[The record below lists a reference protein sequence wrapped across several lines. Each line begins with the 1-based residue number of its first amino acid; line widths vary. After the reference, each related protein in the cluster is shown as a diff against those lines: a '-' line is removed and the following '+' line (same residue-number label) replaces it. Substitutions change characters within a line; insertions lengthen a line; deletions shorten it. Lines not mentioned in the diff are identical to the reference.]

1 MIEYNHLHVHSEYS
15 LLDGLSTPEEI
26 AKIAS
31 MNGQSAIAL
40 TDHGVMGGILRFQK
54 ACEKYGVKPIHGCEF
69 YMVPK
74 ISEDNADKD
83 RERFHLII
91 HARNQAGL
99 HKLFNLQKRSWTTGF
114 YYKPRIDMEDIE
126 YLGND
131 VVILSGCMAGII
143 SQSLMSDDMKKAD
156 TFVESF
162 KKITDHFYIE
172 LQPWNST
179 KLNDQLVDL
188 ASTHDLK
195 TVGTIDCHFPTKD
208 KKGVEEVLLAIGT
221 WQSTKPSDKQYA
233 MDHSEEAKQHED
245 LCDRINCLLPNRNLN
260 FTEHD
265 LYLMDSKEA
274 GERFKDY
281 PGAVETTLEIAE
293 KCNSELITG
302 RRLLPEYSSLINSD
316 EYLVELCEMGLQ
328 ELNLDKDILHKY
340 QGRLKEEMEII
351 HRLNFSTY
359 FLIIWDIINW
369 ADNQG
374 IARGPGRGSSVG
386 CLIAY
391 LLKITKVDPV
401 EHDLLFFRFISPD
414 RNDFPDIDLDF
425 ADNRRGEVK
434 QYATE
439 KWGYNNVAS
448 ITTYN
453 TFGAKSTVKDTA
465 RVFGMP
471 YKYIN
476 EKIAPL
482 FNDLD
487 DLKESSTGRKF
498 MDDNPAI
505 ISTAKT
511 IAGRIRSHGAHAA
524 GLVVSKIPLDEV
536 VPLESRDLKESEG
549 RVLVTAINKD
559 EVEELGLIKL
569 DLLGLNAVTVIDDA
583 IKAIKERHG
592 VDVEDESTRIDD
604 KKVFASF
611 DNKHVMGAFQVEGG
625 GYKNLL
631 SKMSIDSFK
640 DLVVSNA
647 LVRPGSWET
656 QGTTYLACRDGKS
669 KPVYPHESIEPFLKD
684 TFGTLIFEEQ
694 LMQMLVYLGGMS
706 WSDADK
712 FRKIISKKKDES
724 AFGQHK
730 EHFFKGM
737 TRKITHAEAQ
747 HLWDDILKACQY
759 MFNQSHSTAYSM
771 LSYQT
776 MWLKTYY
783 PTEFM
788 WSLLKNESNDTTLIG
803 YILEAQ
809 RMGLKLLPPDLNI
822 SDGDFTLDGEVI
834 RYGLSAVH
842 GVGKGAVSEILR
854 LRPFSTM
861 EELQN
866 KCDKRKVN
874 KTVIESLDKIGG
886 LNGLVDHDS
895 QYDHALYY
903 VSILGIPM
911 YDDNDPLN
919 DVITPCDEAQEDS
932 RHYHLVRGIVKETK
946 RTPKYF
952 RVEIMD
958 QMGSVS
964 VFANTE
970 NAISKRDNVVA
981 LIKGNN
987 LIDFMHLDKPDEEFS
1002 EFVFDKYLQQR
1013 HYAEDEN
1020 VPEKFMGMEGSP
1032 TLAYILS
1039 ARAFKTKKGVWMAS
1053 FFYWDGE
1060 VIREAV
1066 VFPKQFDKLAEV
1078 VGNRKLVLLEWEY
1091 TRDGSISVVDAISWK
1106 NWKKLKRKV
1115 K

>member
-1 MIEYNHLHVHSEYS
+1 MTEYNHLHVHSEYS

-31 MNGQSAIAL
+31 QNGQSAIAL

-54 ACEKYGVKPIHGCEF
+54 ACQKHGVKPIHGCEF

-99 HKLFNLQKRSWTTGF
+99 HKLFKLQKRSWTTGF
-114 YYKPRIDMEDIE
+114 YYKPRIDMEDIA

-143 SQSLMSDDMKKAD
+143 SQSLMSDEMTKAD
-156 TFVESF
+156 EFVDAF
-162 KKITDHFYIE
+162 KAITDHFYIE

-195 TVGTIDCHFPTKD
+195 TVGTIDCHFPTK
-208 KKGVEEVLLAIGT
+208 KEKGVEEVLLAIGT
-221 WQSTKPSDKQYA
+221 WQSMKASEKEYA
-233 MDHSEEAKQHED
+233 LAHSKEAKQYDD

-265 LYLMDSKEA
+265 LYLMDNEEA
-274 GERFKDY
+274 EERFAKY
-281 PGAVETTLEIAE
+281 PGAIETTLEIAE

-302 RRLLPEYSSLINSD
+302 RSLLPEYSNLINSD
-316 EYLVELCEMGLQ
+316 DYLVELCEMALQ
-328 ELNLDKDILHKY
+328 ELGVEKDDLHLY
-340 QGRLKEEMEII
+340 EGRLTEEMETI
-351 HRLNFSTY
+351 HRLKFSTY
-359 FLIIWDIINW
+359 FLIIWDICNW

-374 IARGPGRGSSVG
+374 IARGPGRGSSAG
-386 CLIAY
+386 SLIAY
-391 LLKITKVDPV
+391 LLGITKVDPV

-425 ADNRRGEVK
+425 ADDRRGEVK
-434 QYATE
+434 QYSIE
-439 KWGYNNVAS
+439 KWGFDYVSS
-448 ITTYN
+448 ITTYG
-453 TFGAKSTVKDTA
+453 TFGAKNTLKDTA
-465 RVFGMP
+465 RVFGLP
-471 YKYIN
+471 YKYVNGEIS
-476 EKIAPL
+476 PL
-482 FNDLD
+482 FNELEDLQ
-487 DLKESSTGRKF
+487 ESSTGRKF
-498 MDDNPAI
+498 VKENPAI
-505 ISTAKT
+505 ISTVKT
-511 IAGRIRSHGAHAA
+511 ITGRIRGHSAHPA
-524 GLVVSKIPLDEV
+524 GVVVSKIPLDEV
-536 VPLESRDLKESEG
+536 VPLESRDLKESDE
-549 RVLVTAINKD
+549 RVLVTALDKD

-569 DLLGLNAVTVIDDA
+569 DLLGLNAVTVINDTIRA
-583 IKAIKERHG
+583 IEERHG
-592 VDVEDESTRIDD
+592 IDVEEASLGIDD
-604 KKVFASF
+604 PKVFANF
-611 DNKHVMGAFQVEGG
+611 NNKNVMGAFQVEGG

-669 KPVYPHESIEPFLKD
+669 KPVYPHESVKPFLED

-706 WSDADK
+706 WSDADR
-712 FRKIISKKKDES
+712 FRKIISKKKDEA
-724 AFGQHK
+724 AFGAHK
-730 EHFFKGM
+730 EHFFEGM
-737 TRKITHAEAQ
+737 TRKISRSEAQ

-759 MFNQSHSTAYSM
+759 MFNKSHSTAYSN
-771 LSYQT
+771 
-776 MWLKTYY
+776 Y

-788 WSLLKNESNDTTLIG
+788 WSLLKNETGDTTLIG

-809 RMGLKLLPPDLNI
+809 RMGIKILPPDLNI
-822 SDGDFTLDGEVI
+822 SNGHFTLDGDSI
-834 RYGLSAVH
+834 RYGLTAVH

-886 LNGLVDHDS
+886 LNNLDDHES
-895 QYDHALYY
+895 QYEHALYY
-903 VSILGIPM
+903 VSILGIPV
-911 YDDNDPLN
+911 YDENDPLN
-919 DVITPCDEAQEDS
+919 DVVTPCDVAQEDS
-932 RHYHLVRGIVKETK
+932 RHYHVVRGIVKETK

-958 QMGSVS
+958 QSGSVS

-970 NAISKRDNVVA
+970 NAISKRDSIVA
-981 LIKGNN
+981 LMKGNS
-987 LIDFMHLDKPDEEFS
+987 LIDFMKVDDPDEEFS
-1002 EFVFDKYLQQR
+1002 DFLFNKYLPKK
-1013 HYAEDEN
+1013 HYLEDED
-1020 VPEKFMGMEGSP
+1020 VPEKFIGMEGTPS
-1032 TLAYILS
+1032 LVYILS
-1039 ARAFKTKKGVWMAS
+1039 ARAFKTKSNLWMAS
-1053 FFYWDGE
+1053 MYFWDGKE
-1060 VIREAV
+1060 IQEGV
-1066 VFPKQFDKLAEV
+1066 VFPKQFDRMAEV
-1078 VGNRKLVLLEWEY
+1078 LGNRKLVLIEWTY
-1091 TRDGSISVVDAISWK
+1091 TKDGSVSIGDAISWK